1 MNGGD
6 TVAGATIHAVVFD
19 YGGVLTTPGRS
30 AIAEWTEHE
39 GIDPGTFSAVLKAWL
54 SRKAPT
60 GTPIHRLE
68 TGELDVP
75 GFNRELAAQLRTVD
89 GKPIAPEGLIERMFA
104 RMRPVPAMYELVR
117 ALPRHGVRTA
127 LLSNSWGN
135 PYPEQLRNL
144 FELAVI
150 SGEIGLRKPDPEIY
164 RRTLE
169 RLVLRPERT
178 VFVDDAEPNTETAR
192 QLGMHTI
199 THTDAE
205 TTRRELTD
213 LVPEIAT
220 DAPPVSREHPQETEV
235 R

>member
-6 TVAGATIHAVVFD
+6 TVARATIHAVVFD

-30 AIAEWTEHE
+30 AIAEWTEQE
-39 GIDPGTFSAVLKAWL
+39 RIDPGTFSAVLKAWL
-54 SRKAPT
+54 SRRAST
-60 GTPIHRLE
+60 GTPVHRLE
-68 TGELDVP
+68 TGELDLA

-89 GKPIAPEGLIERMFA
+89 GGPVAPEGLIERMFA

-135 PYPEQLRNL
+135 PYPQELREL
-144 FELAVI
+144 FDFAVI

-164 RRTLE
+164 RRTLA
-169 RLVLRPERT
+169 RLALRPEHI
-178 VFVDDAEPNTETAR
+178 VFVDDAEPNTEAAR
-192 QLGMHTI
+192 KLGMHTI
-199 THTDAE
+199 THTDADV
-205 TTRRELTD
+205 TRRELAGF
-213 LVPEIAT
+213 VPAIAADT
-220 DAPPVSREHPQETEV
+220 PPLPQEHPQETEP